1 MRHTR
6 REALGRLAGWAAALA
21 AMAMTSSAAAQ
32 AAVIIRHQRRPREV
46 YRHVTVSRQA
56 RIALEWIH
64 SVDHTPWIEY
74 YTISRAGFL
83 LDCTDVA
90 LTGAGVPSEAP
101 RVEKAGDMLRFCGL
115 ALHFD
120 AVRWIHSHDVEHTL
134 SIDGCRLLAPAD
146 IPHRSPVEMVL
157 T

>member
-6 REALGRLAGWAAALA
+6 RAALGRFAGWAATLA
-21 AMAMTSSAAAQ
+21 AVAMTASAAAQ
-32 AAVIIRHQRRPREV
+32 ATVLIRHQRRPHEV

-56 RIALEWIH
+56 TIALAWIH

-74 YTISRAGFL
+74 YTLSRGGFL
-83 LDCTDVA
+83 LDCTDIA
-90 LTGAGVPSEAP
+90 LTGAGAPSEAP
-101 RVEKAGDMLRFCGL
+101 HVEKVGDMLRYCGL
-115 ALHFD
+115 NRHFD

-134 SIDGCRLLAPAD
+134 SIDGHRLLAPAD

-157 T
+157 A